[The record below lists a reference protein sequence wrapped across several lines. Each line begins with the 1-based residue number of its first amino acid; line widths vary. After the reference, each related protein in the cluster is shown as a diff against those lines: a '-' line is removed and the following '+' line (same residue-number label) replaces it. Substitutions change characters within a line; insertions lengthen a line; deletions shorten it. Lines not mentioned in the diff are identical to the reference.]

1 MMHASIIN
9 SIEGSS
15 PAQTGKTIGPASND
29 DSAKNALQAED
40 LIRLVVLWQDECQP
54 FGGQATKPPVFTH
67 SQPRGSRIK
76 RSRHV

>member
-40 LIRLVVLWQDECQP
+40 LIRLVVLCPLGLESPLYD
-54 FGGQATKPPVFTH
+54 G
-67 SQPRGSRIK
+67 
-76 RSRHV
+76 RSVLTSHARVS